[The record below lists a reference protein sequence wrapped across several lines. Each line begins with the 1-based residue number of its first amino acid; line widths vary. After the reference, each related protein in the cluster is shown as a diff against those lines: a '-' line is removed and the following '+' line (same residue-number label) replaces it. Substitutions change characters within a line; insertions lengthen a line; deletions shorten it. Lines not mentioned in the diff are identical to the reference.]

1 MHARAH
7 MAAERL
13 LQAHQVSD
21 LCIGK
26 PALRWLPPTSTVDDA
41 IADLEATG
49 ASGNA
54 AVAVWDG
61 REGSDVSG
69 RMCMADALL
78 FLCAYA
84 ANLAFPA
91 AALQATLAD
100 LLAAGAL
107 QPVRRIDPD
116 ARSPA
121 ALARACTV
129 YIKFF
134 GPGRVF

>member
-1 MHARAH
+1 

-26 PALRWLPPTSTVDDA
+26 PALRWLPPPSTVADA
-41 IADLEATG
+41 IADLEAAG
-49 ASGNA
+49 GGGDA

-61 REGSDVSG
+61 SEGSDVAG
-69 RMCMADALL
+69 RVCMADALL
-78 FLCAYA
+78 FLCADA
-84 ANLAFPA
+84 TNLASPA

-121 ALARACTV
+121 ALARACTSN
-129 YIKFF
+129 F
-134 GPGRVF
+134 PDRVQ